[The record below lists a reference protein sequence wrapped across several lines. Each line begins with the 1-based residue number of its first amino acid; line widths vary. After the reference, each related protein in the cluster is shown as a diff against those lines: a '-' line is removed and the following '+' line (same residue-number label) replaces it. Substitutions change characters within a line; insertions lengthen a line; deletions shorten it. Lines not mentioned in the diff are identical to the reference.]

1 MNAPQAT
8 SGVPLTS
15 PSTLQIP
22 TGPIPAPSSAPDV
35 IIPQPTGNNSA
46 PPPILSTT
54 PPTKK
59 EGTSFQDLIITIFY
73 LIFTGYAIYYGWVFG
88 QQKGRDYLLYVQ
100 SIGAWLRSWFVR
112 PAPLS
117 V

>member
-1 MNAPQAT
+1 MSVPQST
-8 SGVPLTS
+8 SGVALTS
-15 PSTLQIP
+15 PAEL
-22 TGPIPAPSSAPDV
+22 SSVPKVD
-35 IIPQPTGNNSA
+35 NSA

-59 EGTSFQDLIITIFY
+59 EGISFQDLIITIFY

-100 SIGAWLRSWFVR
+100 SIGTWLRSWFVR
-112 PAPLS
+112 PPPLR